1 MGGRRAN
8 ARPAPILGTHLGAQ
22 FWGRGCN
29 WAPILG
35 GRAQVGAPTAGGV
48 LFTQPE
54 GAPES
59 VALDE
64 RRRRRREF
72 SVAPVLLQPPVDCG
86 ELRLDPLRRRPPV
99 GPESVHRTACV
110 SDLRQVA
117 LRLVLSLRA
126 GLSFLWRI
134 GGRFFG

>member
-59 VALDE
+59 VARIDPSTE
-64 RRRRRREF
+64 ETP
-72 SVAPVLLQPPVDCG
+72 ADPPK
-86 ELRLDPLRRRPPV
+86 E
-99 GPESVHRTACV
+99 T
-110 SDLRQVA
+110 Q
-117 LRLVLSLRA
+117 A
-126 GLSFLWRI
+126 GS
-134 GGRFFG
+134 